1 MRSAIRI
8 MVLIIL
14 SGSLSSCD
22 MIKGLADVEIDTN
35 IEGNLEVITDA
46 AALKSTEDYGFSGAD
61 TVDVMNDDLE
71 DYAELIKD
79 FHTQSI
85 TLRVLSVDSIGGDG
99 EKIPITGVE
108 LLPNTTFGMAND
120 LTAYYWILNQVWAI
134 EEGMSLSLDAASYD
148 AINDILKDELPVI
161 FSAVGTCN
169 KGNILFVLN
178 YNLEATVTANP
189 IK

>member
-1 MRSAIRI
+1 MKTAIRI
-8 MVLIIL
+8 LVLL
-14 SGSLSSCD
+14 MLTASMRSCD

-35 IEGNLEVITDA
+35 IEGNLDVLTDA
-46 AALKSTEDYGFSGAD
+46 TELKSAEDHGFSEAD
-61 TVDVMNDDLE
+61 TVDVMNDDLG
-71 DYAELIKD
+71 DYADLIKD

-108 LLPNTTFGMAND
+108 LLPNTTFGIAND
-120 LTAYYWILNQVWAI
+120 LTAYYWILNQAWAI
-134 EEGMSLSLDAASYD
+134 EEGMTLSLDAASYD
-148 AINDILKDELPVI
+148 AINDVLKDELPVI

>member
-148 AINDILKDELPVI
+148 AINDILKDELLVI
-161 FSAVGTCN
+161 FSAAGTCN